1 MRLHKISALLRVGS
15 FFFNLSVKARFLKKY
30 VKKKFYRYGAKGA
43 WLPASL
49 SLSTD
54 TCCCLSCPGCT
65 PYVLGHTDPVLHWEG
80 WEGESAGLVP
90 KLSKKHPTK
99 WGNKIAVTIQHNQNG
114 GCQLLKYSICTAPK
128 DSCPLDN
135 IMRNWGVDSKCFGK
149 QEETDG

>member
-1 MRLHKISALLRVGS
+1 MRLHKMSALLRVGS
-15 FFFNLSVKARFLKKY
+15 FFLISQLRHDFWRSMLKRNFIDMELKEPGCQHLFLSALTR
-30 VKKKFYRYGAKGA
+30 
-43 WLPASL
+43 
-49 SLSTD
+49 
-54 TCCCLSCPGCT
+54 CCLSCPGCT

-80 WEGESAGLVP
+80 WEGERAGLVP

-135 IMRNWGVDSKCFGK
+135 IIRNWGVDSKCFGK

>member
-1 MRLHKISALLRVGS
+1 MRLHKMSALLRVGS
-15 FFFNLSVKARFLKKY
+15 FFLISQLRHDFWRSMLKRNFIDMELKEP
-30 VKKKFYRYGAKGA
+30 GCQH
-43 WLPASL
+43 L

-80 WEGESAGLVP
+80 WEGERAGLVP

-99 WGNKIAVTIQHNQNG
+99 WGNKIAVTIQHNQNSG
-114 GCQLLKYSICTAPK
+114 YQLLKYSICTAPK

-135 IMRNWGVDSKCFGK
+135 IIRNWGVDSKCFGK